1 MDGKKTNVKK
11 GKDEKTNK
19 IRELS
24 LVEEALRI
32 DWTHSVPQCSLT
44 QLDEWYNGAIDAIAR
59 DDDVENFKNA
69 LKAVHPPI
77 ALVSLFQHNRDNFA
91 VCDIIKLAVIRG
103 CRQIVELIIKILG
116 EQKFYEFA
124 QWGKYNCSHIAA
136 IWGHADLIEIFQEYF
151 VKQGGDPSMVPADG
165 SVLVLAQRYGQLR
178 IAEYFNWYP
187 LRVVYQKILNNL
199 AAHLDKAGPQT
210 DPVCTEEDLAR
221 YRAGCEEKLEHIK
234 QSRTHLAGF
243 GILQPA
249 LSLLASVSVQS
260 DDH

>member
-165 SVLVLAQRYGQLR
+165 SVLLHIWIRLDHRLIQFAQKR
-178 IAEYFNWYP
+178 IWLDTAQDVKKN
-187 LRVVYQKILNNL
+187 LSTSNSLVHILPVSAYCSPHSAFWPAFRFRAMTINQPV
-199 AAHLDKAGPQT
+199 AAP
-210 DPVCTEEDLAR
+210 
-221 YRAGCEEKLEHIK
+221 
-234 QSRTHLAGF
+234 
-243 GILQPA
+243 
-249 LSLLASVSVQS
+249 
-260 DDH
+260 